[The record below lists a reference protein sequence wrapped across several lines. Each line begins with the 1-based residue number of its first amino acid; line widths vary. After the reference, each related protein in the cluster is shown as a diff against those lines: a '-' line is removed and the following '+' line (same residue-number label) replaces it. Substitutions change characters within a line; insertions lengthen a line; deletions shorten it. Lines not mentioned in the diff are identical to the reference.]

1 MNTSNTLKRLA
12 LAASLAFSGCSFFED
27 PYVAS
32 GTVGGAAG
40 AGIGAGTGALVA
52 SNMVNGDVAQSAL
65 LGGAIGLPIGIL
77 AGVAYQSYQEQSQL
91 DDNSQ
96 KIRENYEY
104 IKRRQQ
110 EIDRTREEINE
121 ESFAIQ
127 PDKEMRSYIYTGPT
141 IGMYLR
147 P

>member
-1 MNTSNTLKRLA
+1 MKIGKLRIFLGI
-12 LAASLAFSGCSFFED
+12 LFILGVSGCALFED

-32 GTVGGAAG
+32 GTVGGVTG
-40 AGIGAGTGALVA
+40 AGIGAGAGALIA
-52 SNMVNGDVAQSAL
+52 NNMVRGDVGESAL
-65 LGGAIGLPIGIL
+65 VGSAIGLPVGVL
-77 AGVAYQSYQEQSQL
+77 AGVAYQAYQEESQL

-110 EIDRTREEINE
+110 EIDRAREEINE
-121 ESFAIQ
+121 DSFAIQ
-127 PDKEMRSYIYTGPT
+127 PDKGMRSYIYTGPT
-141 IGMYLR
+141 IGVYLR